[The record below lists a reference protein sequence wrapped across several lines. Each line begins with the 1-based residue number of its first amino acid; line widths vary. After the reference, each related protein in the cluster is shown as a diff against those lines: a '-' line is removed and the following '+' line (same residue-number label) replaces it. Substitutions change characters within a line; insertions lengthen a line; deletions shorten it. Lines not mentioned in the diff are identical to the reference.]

1 MTKKRLLKIC
11 GIAFIIILLFT
22 IFCNWKISHDSNPYI
37 FSTIEEIPKQ
47 KVGVLLGTSKQ
58 LKNGY
63 PNQYFVKRIEAAA
76 ELFHKGKIEYII
88 VSGDNSTENYN
99 EPEDMKNA
107 LMEKGVPEDK
117 IFLDYAGFRTF
128 DSVIRAK
135 EIFGQT
141 SFIIISQKFHNQ
153 RAIYIARKN
162 GIEAYGY
169 NAGDVGKYGGFKTK
183 VREYLARSNVFIDQL
198 IGKKP
203 KFLGEKITIE

>member
-1 MTKKRLLKIC
+1 MKKRILRYS
-11 GIAFIIILLFT
+11 GILILAVFIFT
-22 IFCNWKISHDSNPYI
+22 LFCNWRVTAVSNPYI
-37 FSTIEEIPKQ
+37 YSSVDAVPQQ
-47 KVGVLLGTSKQ
+47 KVGMVLGTSKL

-63 PNQYFVKRIEAAA
+63 PNLYFVYRIDAAA
-76 ELFHKGKIEYII
+76 ELFHSGKVAYLI
-88 VSGDNSTENYN
+88 VSGDNGSENYN

-117 IFLDYAGFRTF
+117 IILDYAGFRTF

-153 RAIYIARKN
+153 RAVYIARKN

-169 NAGDVGKYGGFKTK
+169 NAKDVVKYGGIKTK
-183 VREYLARSNVFIDQL
+183 VREYFARTNLFIDQL
-198 IGKKP
+198 IGKEP